1 MFSIY
6 CFSIE
11 KKYVLF
17 MSTAVFLANL
27 LLEKIVYKFV
37 TKSAL
42 ILKIVGSILES
53 YEVWCRLKKCNIF

>member
-1 MFSIY
+1 
-6 CFSIE
+6 
-11 KKYVLF
+11 

-42 ILKIVGSILES
+42 LLEIVGSILEL